1 MAAEEKI
8 KRSYCT
14 LVKLLPGNKI
24 AEKAQQEGYKFL
36 NTNLAF
42 YS

>member
-8 KRSYCT
+8 QCSYCACS
-14 LVKLLPGNKI
+14 KLLSGNKT
-24 AEKAQQEGYKFL
+24 AEKAQQED
-36 NTNLAF
+36 

>member
-1 MAAEEKI
+1 MAADEKI
-8 KRSYCT
+8 KCSYRA

-24 AEKAQQEGYKFL
+24 AEKAQLED
-36 NTNLAF
+36 

>member
-8 KRSYCT
+8 KCSYDS
-14 LVKLLPGNKI
+14 LVKLSGNKT
-24 AEKAQQEGYKFL
+24 AEKAQLED
-36 NTNLAF
+36 